1 MFIVVYDVESVFCWF
16 WSYHQYRSFK
26 FVQAVKHSWPA
37 PAHVKWSIPNSFK
50 LPGWLKMTVK
60 RDDFSSHHTVDG
72 WNPANPTVVALG
84 ISEPST
90 SASNHHT
97 FVGAITPTS
106 QSCGPLMAPGDGAH
120 LVTTIGMAARHEA
133 EVTQRR
139 SNGINDLM
147 HQKQVDVMLEIRKV
161 LRNDDS
167 WWDLYKF
174 DWFDLILDVISFDFE
189 SDLIDWWIDLI
200 LKLIWMIDWMVD
212 WLGGLDVWLDWR
224 IVLVLVKVMMLMMKV
239 MRMMHD
245 GDDDVGYIHLPKHAF
260 ILSLAAWQD
269 RHDFQA
275 KLN

>member
-1 MFIVVYDVESVFCWF
+1 
-16 WSYHQYRSFK
+16 
-26 FVQAVKHSWPA
+26 
-37 PAHVKWSIPNSFK
+37 
-50 LPGWLKMTVK
+50 
-60 RDDFSSHHTVDG
+60 
-72 WNPANPTVVALG
+72 
-84 ISEPST
+84 
-90 SASNHHT
+90 
-97 FVGAITPTS
+97 
-106 QSCGPLMAPGDGAH
+106 MAPGDGAH